1 MSYNQIYADFG
12 VVEAET
18 QNSEVTF
25 KPTEKIER
33 EILVIGSL
41 ALENEEISEDAT
53 LLTHIL

>member
-12 VVEAET
+12 VIEAEI
-18 QNSEVTF
+18 QNSEVTY

-33 EILVIGSL
+33 EILVISSL
-41 ALENEEISEDAT
+41 ALENDEINDDAT